1 MLTPG
6 RLGGRCGLRTAEVSA
21 AFGELVEY
29 DGVLLS
35 SDVAVPN
42 DPISSISS
50 LLRTVVVWQLYLF
63 NSSNMTRFVD
73 PLTSLC
79 LYGVCVCVNLQVPKS
94 R

>member
-42 DPISSISS
+42 DPISSIPS
-50 LLRTVVVWQLYLF
+50 LRRTVIVWQLY
-63 NSSNMTRFVD
+63 
-73 PLTSLC
+73 SLIAAI
-79 LYGVCVCVNLQVPKS
+79 
-94 R
+94 